1 MYSNTRCAVKISD
14 CRTSFFSYHRGV
26 RQGCVLSPLL
36 FNIYIN
42 ELPKLLEE
50 TNTDPFVLPNGT
62 TISSLFYADDLVIL
76 SKSRSSL
83 QNSLNVLHTW
93 SKKWMME
100 VNLKK
105 TKTMIL
111 QKHKSKIQNLNL
123 FIGNNPV
130 SITNEYTYLGLK
142 LTPNTT
148 FTVANQQLSDKAKH
162 ALYKIR
168 KNIDFHCLRPKPACN
183 IFDSVISPILLY
195 NSEVWGA
202 YANNDLIYKM
212 G

>member
-1 MYSNTRCAVKISD
+1 ME
-14 CRTSFFSYHRGV
+14 
-26 RQGCVLSPLL
+26 Q
-36 FNIYIN
+36 
-42 ELPKLLEE
+42 
-50 TNTDPFVLPNGT
+50 
-62 TISSLFYADDLVIL
+62 
-76 SKSRSSL
+76 
-83 QNSLNVLHTW
+83 
-93 SKKWMME
+93 KWMME

-111 QKHKSKIQNLNL
+111 QKHKSKVQNLNL

-168 KNIDFHCLRPKPACN
+168 KNIDFHCLLRCINAWLQ
-183 IFDSVISPILLY
+183 FR
-195 NSEVWGA
+195 
-202 YANNDLIYKM
+202 
-212 G
+212 